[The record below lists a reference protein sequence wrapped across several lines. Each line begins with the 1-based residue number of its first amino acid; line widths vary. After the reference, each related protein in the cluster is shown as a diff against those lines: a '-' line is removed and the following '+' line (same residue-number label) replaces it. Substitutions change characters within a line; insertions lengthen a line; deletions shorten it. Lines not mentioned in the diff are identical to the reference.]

1 MGLVQ
6 KGDVMSDL
14 SYTVTID
21 KVEYTDEQ
29 LARYEYER
37 TLHVLHEIKRLGAD
51 VRDGGRVLSHTDINW
66 LEPERAAQI
75 CLDIRASLGE
85 EGIAELFADVL
96 ADSDRRWKQY
106 NEGYVTGDVHFA
118 EIEID
123 VTGIGMA
130 ETMAVIGGAADQRAA
145 LATHPEHFFIVGDIT
160 MGQRGM
166 ETFGMFGE
174 PTAIHGVGSS
184 DPDAVPEAMP
194 FAPDP
199 DYPVRIYGSGLLLSD
214 DTDIHVGAFHQ
225 FRPRENG
232 FRMRSTFFC
241 PRKAPRA
248 IVDGHKLHFALEIL
262 NSVKTAHAA
271 KQNA

>member
-1 MGLVQ
+1 
-6 KGDVMSDL
+6 MSDL
-14 SYTVTID
+14 SYTVIID
-21 KVEYTDEQ
+21 KVAYTDEQ

-51 VRDGGRVLSHTDINW
+51 VRDGGRGLSHTDINW

-160 MGQRGM
+160 MGAARHGDLRDVRRTHGHSRRGQL
-166 ETFGMFGE
+166 
-174 PTAIHGVGSS
+174 
-184 DPDAVPEAMP
+184 
-194 FAPDP
+194 
-199 DYPVRIYGSGLLLSD
+199 GSGRGPRG
-214 DTDIHVGAFHQ
+214 HAFRA
-225 FRPRENG
+225 RPRL
-232 FRMRSTFFC
+232 
-241 PRKAPRA
+241 PRA
-248 IVDGHKLHFALEIL
+248 HLRLRPAPE
-262 NSVKTAHAA
+262 
-271 KQNA
+271 